1 MGRSLALLLLVALA
15 ACAPIPQPPD
25 RAVVRSVAF
34 TDLPGWTA
42 DAHHEALPAL
52 AKSCAGLTQRAPAHD
67 SEIGRLAG
75 SLDVWRAICAEAA
88 GLPASEGA
96 AARAFFERRFRPV
109 QVLNNDRPT
118 GLFTGYYEAE
128 LKGSRT
134 RSPRFAVPL
143 YRRPPDLVSVELGQF
158 RRSLQGQRIAG
169 RIERGTLRPY
179 AARGEID
186 SGALAGRGLEL
197 VWVDSAVDAFFLHI
211 QGSGRVIMDD
221 GRVVRV
227 GFDGQNGHE
236 YVTIGR
242 ELLARGELERENV
255 TMQSIRA
262 WLAANP
268 ARAAEIMALNP
279 SYIFFR
285 ELPGEGPIGAQGVA
299 LTSGRSLAVD
309 RTHFPLG
316 LPVWVDLRQPDLRP
330 ADPAGGL
337 VRRLMIAQDTGG
349 AIRGPVRG
357 DVFWG
362 YGAAAADIAGR
373 MKAEGAYYFL
383 VPRGGE
389 AGS

>member
-1 MGRSLALLLLVALA
+1 MR
-15 ACAPIPQPPD
+15 
-25 RAVVRSVAF
+25 RVAF
-34 TDLPGWTA
+34 ADLPGWIA

-75 SLDVWRAICAEAA
+75 SLEDWRAICAEAA
-88 GLPASEGA
+88 SLPAGDGSL
-96 AARAFFERRFRPV
+96 ARAFFERRFRPV
-109 QVLNNDRPT
+109 QVLNNERPT

-128 LKGSRT
+128 LQGSRA
-134 RSPRFAVPL
+134 RSPRHAVPL

-158 RRSLQGQRIAG
+158 RRGLQGQRIAG
-169 RIERGTLRPY
+169 RVERGVLRPY

-186 SGALAGRGLEL
+186 GGALAGRGLEL

-211 QGSGRVIMDD
+211 QGSGRVILED
-221 GRVVRV
+221 GGVVRV

-242 ELLARGELERENV
+242 ELLARGELERDNI

-262 WLAANP
+262 WFAANP
-268 ARAAEIMALNP
+268 ARAAEIMTLNP
-279 SYIFFR
+279 SYVFFR
-285 ELPGEGPIGAQGVA
+285 ELPGDGPIGAQGVA
-299 LTSGRSLAVD
+299 LTPGRSLAVD

-316 LPVWVDLRQPDLRP
+316 LPVWVDLRQ
-330 ADPAGGL
+330 ADPTDGEI
-337 VRRLMIAQDTGG
+337 RRLMIAQDTGG

-362 YGAAAADIAGR
+362 YGAEAAAIAGR
-373 MKAEGAYYFL
+373 MKAAGEYYFL
-383 VPRGGE
+383 VPRGAE

>member
-1 MGRSLALLLLVALA
+1 LPVSRSLVFLLLAALA
-15 ACAPIPQPPD
+15 ACAPIPPPPD
-25 RAVVRSVAF
+25 RVVVRPARF
-34 TDLPGWTA
+34 ADLPGWTA
-42 DAHHEALPAL
+42 DPHREALPAL
-52 AKSCAGLTQRAPAHD
+52 AKSCARLTQRAQAHD
-67 SEIGRLAG
+67 SEIGRMAG
-75 SLDVWRAICAEAA
+75 SLEDWKAICAEAER
-88 GLPASEGA
+88 LPAGDGGA
-96 AARAFFERRFRPV
+96 VRAFFERRFRPV

-128 LKGSRT
+128 LRGARA
-134 RSPRFAVPL
+134 RSPRYAVPL

-158 RRSLQGQRIAG
+158 RRGLQGQRIAG
-169 RIERGTLRPY
+169 RVEGGTLRPY
-179 AARGEID
+179 APRGEID
-186 SGALAGRGLEL
+186 AGALAGRGLEL

-211 QGSGRVIMDD
+211 QGSGRVIMED

-242 ELLARGELERENV
+242 ELLARGELERDNV

-262 WLAANP
+262 WFAANP

-279 SYIFFR
+279 SYVFFR
-285 ELPGEGPIGAQGVA
+285 ELPGDGPIGAQGVA
-299 LTSGRSLAVD
+299 LTPGRSLAVD

-316 LPVWVDLRQPDLRP
+316 LPVWVDLRQ
-330 ADPAGGL
+330 ADPADGL

-362 YGAAAADIAGR
+362 YGAEAAAIAGR

-389 AGS
+389 AGT